1 MLWPRLDWPRRSASR
16 RPDLPLDGTH
26 LDERFESLVAERFAA
41 VMHRFPVF
49 ATFLGLAEHDHRL
62 SDGSRDAVE
71 QDIADGRTYLARLE
85 ALDPDGLSAA
95 NRIERELAIFSTR
108 RQLFDDEVH
117 RVWERRA
124 AACDELGDGIFLLLA
139 RSSRPL
145 PERLAAIAGRLAA
158 APRLMAEQ
166 RSRLAHRPM
175 RLWLQL
181 ELEAAASL
189 PDLFDDVRQA
199 ARNELGEDHSEAR
212 RLAAA
217 TATTERALEDYSG
230 WLRETLGR
238 ADDTF
243 ALGNEDYDE
252 LIRLRALDGLST
264 DEILDIGQAQLA
276 NAQRARRAA
285 AAQIDSA
292 AAEADVLERVKSDH
306 PSDFDQAL
314 ETYRRAIDEA
324 RAFVVDHDIASLP
337 EGESLSVAET
347 PKYLRNVLPFAA
359 YFAPP
364 RFAAD
369 AKGLY
374 IVTPSVDGDARAM
387 REHNYASIY
396 NTCIHEAYPG
406 HHLQLATANRH
417 PSLVRPLIDA
427 PEFVEGWAMY
437 CEQMMR
443 DAGFDDA
450 PERQLMMHT
459 DAIWRACRII
469 LDIRLHRAE
478 MSLDEAVDFLVEKTG
493 FERPNAT
500 AEVNRYTYTPT
511 YQLSYLLG
519 KVLLLR
525 LRADEQVRL
534 GADFSLK
541 RFHDRLLR
549 EGSLPISFQRRL
561 LRTGEADAA

>member
-1 MLWPRLDWPRRSASR
+1 MRWPRLDWLPRSASP
-16 RPDLPLDGTH
+16 RPELQLEVTH
-26 LDERFESLVAERFAA
+26 LDDRFESLVAERFAA
-41 VMHRFPVF
+41 VMQRFPVF

-71 QDIADGRTYLARLE
+71 QDIADGRAYLARLE
-85 ALDPDGLSAA
+85 AIDPERLSAA
-95 NRIERELAIFSTR
+95 NRVERELAIFSTR

-117 RVWERRA
+117 RVWQRRA

-166 RSRLAHRPM
+166 RSRLADRPM

-181 ELEAAASL
+181 ELEAAAAL
-189 PDLFDDVRQA
+189 PDLFEDVGHA
-199 ARNELGEDHSEAR
+199 ARNELGEDHSETR
-212 RLAAA
+212 RL
-217 TATTERALEDYSG
+217 TAEAETTERALEDYSG
-230 WLRETLGR
+230 WLREALGR
-238 ADDTF
+238 ADDRF
-243 ALGNEDYDE
+243 ALGTEDYDE

-264 DEILDIGQAQLA
+264 DEILDIGHEQLA
-276 NAQRARRAA
+276 HAQRARRAA
-285 AAQIDSA
+285 AAQIDPA
-292 AAEADVLERVKSDH
+292 AAEEDVLERVKGDH
-306 PSDFDQAL
+306 PPDFDRAL
-314 ETYRRAIDEA
+314 ETYCRAIGEA

-337 EGESLSVAET
+337 EGESLSVAQT
-347 PKYLRNVLPFAA
+347 PRYLRNVLPFAA

-364 RFAAD
+364 RFGAD
-369 AKGLY
+369 ATGLY
-374 IVTPSVDGDARAM
+374 IITPSVDGDARAL

-469 LDIRLHRAE
+469 LDIRLHRGE
-478 MSLDEAVDFLVEKTG
+478 VSLGEAVNFLVDKTG

-500 AEVNRYTYTPT
+500 AEVNRHTYTPT

-534 GADFSLK
+534 GVDFSLR

>member
-1 MLWPRLDWPRRSASR
+1 
-16 RPDLPLDGTH
+16 LDGTQ

-41 VMHRFPVF
+41 VMQRFPVF

-85 ALDPDGLSAA
+85 ALDPQGLSAA

-108 RQLFDDEVH
+108 RQLFDDEIH

-139 RSSRPL
+139 RSGRPL
-145 PERLAAIAGRLAA
+145 PERLAAIADRLAA

-181 ELEAAASL
+181 ELEAATSL
-189 PDLFDDVRQA
+189 PDLFDDVGQA
-199 ARNELGEDHSEAR
+199 ARNELGDDHPETR

-217 TATTERALEDYSG
+217 TATTEQAPEDYSG
-230 WLRETLGR
+230 WLRDALGR

-243 ALGNEDYDE
+243 ALGNDDYDE

-264 DEILDIGQAQLA
+264 DEILDIGHEQLA

-285 AAQIDSA
+285 ATQIDAA
-292 AAEADVLERVKSDH
+292 AAEQDVLERVKGDH
-306 PSDFDQAL
+306 PADFDQAL

-337 EGESLSVAET
+337 AGESLSVAET
-347 PKYLRNVLPFAA
+347 PKYLRKVLPFAA

-364 RFAAD
+364 RFGAD
-369 AKGLY
+369 ATGLY
-374 IVTPSVDGDARAM
+374 IVTPSVNGDARAL

-396 NTCIHEAYPG
+396 NTSIHEAYPG
-406 HHLQLATANRH
+406 HHLQLAVANGH

-443 DAGFDDA
+443 EEGFDSA

-469 LDIRLHRAE
+469 LDIRLHRSE
-478 MSLDEAVDFLVEKTG
+478 ISLDEAIEFLVESTG

-500 AEVNRYTYTPT
+500 AEVHRYTYTPT

-525 LRADEQVRL
+525 LRADEQARL